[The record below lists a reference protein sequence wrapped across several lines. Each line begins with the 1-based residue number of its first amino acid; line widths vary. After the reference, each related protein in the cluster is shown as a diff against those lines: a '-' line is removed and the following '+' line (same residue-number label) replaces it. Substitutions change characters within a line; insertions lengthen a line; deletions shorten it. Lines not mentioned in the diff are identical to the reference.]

1 MITRTDPV
9 IGFKT
14 PLMPYVGGVV
24 NNSTITKQSLSS
36 HQVVAKLSLSIPTI
50 TDLLQ
55 KMVNPMSAKEMRQF
69 CGQKDA
75 THFKSN
81 VIDPLIAAGL
91 VAMTQPDSPK
101 SPTQRYVLTEA
112 AQKLLS

>member
-1 MITRTDPV
+1 
-9 IGFKT
+9 
-14 PLMPYVGGVV
+14 
-24 NNSTITKQSLSS
+24 
-36 HQVVAKLSLSIPTI
+36 
-50 TDLLQ
+50 
-55 KMVNPMSAKEMRQF
+55 MSAKEMRQF

-91 VAMTQPDSPK
+91 VTMTQPDSPK

-112 AQKLLS
+112 AQNY